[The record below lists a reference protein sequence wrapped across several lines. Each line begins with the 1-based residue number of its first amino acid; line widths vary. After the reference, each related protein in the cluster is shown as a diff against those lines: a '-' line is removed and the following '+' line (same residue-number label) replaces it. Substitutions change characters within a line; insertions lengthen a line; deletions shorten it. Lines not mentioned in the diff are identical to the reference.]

1 MFDQLKDVDASV
13 LLRDVERQHR
23 NGIFAEQRPASN
35 VRQFERVSLQ
45 VDVGYARPLVRLQAL
60 HLQSRRELWNAVLA
74 GVQQNGGRQGQ
85 RCRSAAQFKLLLKC

>member
-23 NGIFAEQRPASN
+23 DRIFAEQRPASN
-35 VRQFERVSLQ
+35 VGQFERMSLQ
-45 VDVGYARPLVRLQAL
+45 VDVRHSRPLVRLQTL
-60 HLQSRRELWNAVLA
+60 HLQSRWELWNAVLA

-85 RCRSAAQFKLLLKC
+85 RCGRAAQLKL